1 MGYLDGAVAEKI
13 AGLHKA
19 DASACK
25 GIATRLANMS
35 ISSAAASS
43 ALCSMI
49 DQDAVP
55 GKDICAATPSLFKM
69 DASHAAPE
77 GFAHLAPSAS

>member
-1 MGYLDGAVAEKI
+1 MGYLNGAVTEKI

-19 DASACK
+19 DASVCE
-25 GIATRLANMS
+25 GIAARFANMG
-35 ISSAAASS
+35 ISGTVASS

-49 DQDAVP
+49 DQGAVP
-55 GKDICAATPSLFKM
+55 SKNICAATPSLFKE
-69 DASHAAPE
+69 DIPHAAPE